1 MASFVVICI
10 DKPDSL
16 ALRLATREAH
26 FAYARA
32 MPAGF
37 IRMGGPFLDE
47 DGEMTGSMIL
57 VEARDIEAVRAFN
70 AADPYT
76 LAVLFRWVEL
86 RAWKQTFPAP

>member
-1 MASFVVICI
+1 VASFVVICI

-26 FAYARA
+26 FAYARG

-37 IRMGGPFLDE
+37 IRMGGPFLDKA
-47 DGEMTGSMIL
+47 GEMTGSMIL
-57 VEARDIEAVRAFN
+57 VEAPDIEAVRAFN

-76 LAVLFRWVEL
+76 LAGLFRWVEI